1 MAKESTKCP
10 MCGTKL
16 KMTDGKLTCKK
27 CGYYIRSQP
36 EQTGAQSSYQ
46 TSGSYQSSASGQQST
61 SDNGYRSSGSYSAPK
76 KNKESNPA
84 AAIISAVCLGTVSVA
99 ALTGIVLFKAGALN
113 HLLLGDNPRNSSSS
127 YYGNAESSADSS
139 VQESET
145 FSLESESQTE
155 DLPESEEVRWPQSDF
170 FRQVSEAIWGK
181 AYRTI
186 TAQEYASLTALQI
199 NRDEKTLLYQLD
211 NGETQSLTYQTDIG
225 MDLADLASFTGLEWI
240 SVDDDLDEGDLDGLN
255 QLYGVYAENTLGELA
270 DIIPNPEN
278 ITDLGAYDSIFERNI
293 DKLTAFPNL
302 LYLDLNYESL
312 EDITVLSQFP
322 DLRGLVLTDC
332 DDINDYSPLMNLT
345 NLETLGIQSTQLKSI
360 DFITQ
365 MPSLTS
371 LSIED
376 TQVSNL
382 SALDSCPGITY
393 LSLIDNYEIQDYSAV
408 SRLTQLT
415 DLTLEMNYGGT
426 LPSLAEL
433 NQLQWLTIKYAGDL
447 SPLKDATSV
456 TSLSLDT
463 CSGWELD
470 SVTAMQG
477 LNTLII
483 KDFSSY
489 VDSLA
494 PLTQLPNLTAL
505 SLEGTPIFGN
515 IEEIFGIPTLQY
527 LYLDDCQVGLNFD
540 SLPTNET
547 LELLS
552 MSDISIL
559 KDPTYNNGD
568 EVRLSEHLDMFDHFP
583 NLTELH
589 LASLKLDDIAFVE
602 KLPKLQYLD
611 ITDNSVT
618 SLKPLESL
626 SDFQAV
632 WCGRN
637 TILENL
643 PEDSPV
649 FVFTEDFDD

>member
-1 MAKESTKCP
+1 
-10 MCGTKL
+10 
-16 KMTDGKLTCKK
+16 
-27 CGYYIRSQP
+27 
-36 EQTGAQSSYQ
+36 
-46 TSGSYQSSASGQQST
+46 
-61 SDNGYRSSGSYSAPK
+61 
-76 KNKESNPA
+76 
-84 AAIISAVCLGTVSVA
+84 
-99 ALTGIVLFKAGALN
+99 
-113 HLLLGDNPRNSSSS
+113 
-127 YYGNAESSADSS
+127 
-139 VQESET
+139 
-145 FSLESESQTE
+145 
-155 DLPESEEVRWPQSDF
+155 
-170 FRQVSEAIWGK
+170 
-181 AYRTI
+181 
-186 TAQEYASLTALQI
+186 
-199 NRDEKTLLYQLD
+199 
-211 NGETQSLTYQTDIG
+211 
-225 MDLADLASFTGLEWI
+225 
-240 SVDDDLDEGDLDGLN
+240 
-255 QLYGVYAENTLGELA
+255 
-270 DIIPNPEN
+270 
-278 ITDLGAYDSIFERNI
+278 
-293 DKLTAFPNL
+293 
-302 LYLDLNYESL
+302 
-312 EDITVLSQFP
+312 
-322 DLRGLVLTDC
+322 
-332 DDINDYSPLMNLT
+332 MNLT

-371 LSIED
+371 LSIEN

-456 TSLSLDT
+456 ISLSLDT

-489 VDSLA
+489 VDSLT

-589 LASLKLDDIAFVE
+589 LASLKLDNIAFVE

>member
-1 MAKESTKCP
+1 
-10 MCGTKL
+10 
-16 KMTDGKLTCKK
+16 
-27 CGYYIRSQP
+27 
-36 EQTGAQSSYQ
+36 
-46 TSGSYQSSASGQQST
+46 
-61 SDNGYRSSGSYSAPK
+61 
-76 KNKESNPA
+76 
-84 AAIISAVCLGTVSVA
+84 
-99 ALTGIVLFKAGALN
+99 
-113 HLLLGDNPRNSSSS
+113 
-127 YYGNAESSADSS
+127 
-139 VQESET
+139 
-145 FSLESESQTE
+145 
-155 DLPESEEVRWPQSDF
+155 
-170 FRQVSEAIWGK
+170 
-181 AYRTI
+181 
-186 TAQEYASLTALQI
+186 
-199 NRDEKTLLYQLD
+199 
-211 NGETQSLTYQTDIG
+211 

-477 LNTLII
+477 LNTMII

-489 VDSLA
+489 EESMT
-494 PLTQLPNLTAL
+494 PLTQLTNMKAL

>member
-113 HLLLGDNPRNSSSS
+113 HLFPGGIPRNSSSS
-127 YYGNAESSADSS
+127 YYGEAESSADSS

-489 VDSLA
+489 VDSLT

-589 LASLKLDDIAFVE
+589 LASLKLDN
-602 KLPKLQYLD
+602 L
-611 ITDNSVT
+611 
-618 SLKPLESL
+618 SL
-626 SDFQAV
+626 
-632 WCGRN
+632 
-637 TILENL
+637 IHI
-643 PEDSPV
+643 
-649 FVFTEDFDD
+649 